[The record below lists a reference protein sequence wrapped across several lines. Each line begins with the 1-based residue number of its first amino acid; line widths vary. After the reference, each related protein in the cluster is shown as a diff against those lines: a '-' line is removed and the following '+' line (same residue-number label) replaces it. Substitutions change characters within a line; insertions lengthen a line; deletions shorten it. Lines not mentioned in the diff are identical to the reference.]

1 MDDGISPRSITAPL
15 LAAAV
20 TPGAFIG
27 RLFIIVLLILLAGFF
42 AGAETAL
49 TACNRIRLHQLAED
63 GGRTAKKAC
72 KVLENYDCA
81 LVVILIATNIC
92 HTLAASVGA
101 LLFIDL
107 LGDVGS
113 IISTVLIT
121 LLAFIF
127 ADTVPKNIAISRS
140 DSFVLYS
147 AYPLDFFMHVFYPL
161 AALFTI
167 LTDRFKKK
175 HADKKEPAF
184 TDDELTDI
192 VETVEEEGGLEHEES
207 SIIRSAIEFGDL
219 KVSDIYRPLDK
230 VVSLSVRLPEKEI
243 RDALISVKYSR
254 IPLYRDNPK
263 SFIGFLRAEEYLVAV
278 LGGKHPDLKRFVSAP
293 LYVSADT
300 PLATVFEEMGKRR
313 CHLFFVRGED
323 KHTLGIVTMEDL
335 LESIVGDINDSDDT
349 SASEKGRAKA

>member
-1 MDDGISPRSITAPL
+1 MDDGTLPRSIMASASVT
-15 LAAAV
+15 AV
-20 TPGAFIG
+20 TPGSFIG
-27 RLFIIVLLILLAGFF
+27 RLLLMILLILIAGFF

-63 GGRTAKKAC
+63 GGKAAKKAC
-72 KVLENYDCA
+72 EVLDNYDRA

-107 LGDVGS
+107 LGDAGS
-113 IISTVLIT
+113 VVSTVLIT

-127 ADTVPKNIAISRS
+127 ADTVPKNIAIARS
-140 DSFVLYS
+140 DGFVLFS
-147 AYPLDFFMHVFYPL
+147 AYPLDFFMRVFYPL
-161 AALFTI
+161 AWFFT
-167 LTDRFKKK
+167 LLSDRFKKR
-175 HADKKEPAF
+175 HTGKKEPSF

-219 KVSDIYRPLDK
+219 KVSDIYRPIDK

-243 RDALISVKYSR
+243 REALISVKYSR
-254 IPLYRDNPK
+254 VPLYRDNPK

-278 LGGKHPDLKRFVSAP
+278 LGGRHPDIKRFISSP

-300 PLATVFEEMGKRR
+300 PLATAFEEMGKRR
-313 CHLFFVRGED
+313 CHLLFVRGEG
-323 KHTLGIVTMEDL
+323 KRTLGIVTMEDL
-335 LESIVGDINDSDDT
+335 LESIVGEINDSDDT

>member
-1 MDDGISPRSITAPL
+1 M
-15 LAAAV
+15 AAAL

-27 RLFIIVLLILLAGFF
+27 RLISVILLILLAGFF

-63 GGRTAKKAC
+63 GSKTAKRAC
-72 KVLENYDCA
+72 DVLENYDRA
-81 LVVILIATNIC
+81 IVVMLIATNIC

-107 LGDVGS
+107 IGDAGS
-113 IISTVLIT
+113 VVSTILVT
-121 LLAFIF
+121 LLAFVF
-127 ADTVPKNIAISRS
+127 ADTVPKNIAIARS

-147 AYPLDFFMHVFYPL
+147 AYPLSFFMRVFYPV
-161 AALFTI
+161 AVLFTK
-167 LTDRFKKK
+167 LSDSFKKR
-175 HADKKEPAF
+175 HAAKKEPAF
-184 TDDELTDI
+184 TDDELTEI

-230 VVSLSVRLPEKEI
+230 VVSLSVRLPENEI
-243 RDALISVKYSR
+243 KDALLSVKYSR
-254 IPLYRDNPK
+254 VPLYRDNPH

-278 LGGKHPDLKRFVSAP
+278 LGGRHPDLKRFISAP
-293 LYVSADT
+293 LYVSSDT

-313 CHLFFVRGED
+313 CHLFFVRGEN
-323 KHTLGIVTMEDL
+323 KRTLGIVTMEDL
-335 LESIVGDINDSDDT
+335 LESIVGEINDSDDT
-349 SASEKGRAKA
+349 SPNERGRVKA

>member
-1 MDDGISPRSITAPL
+1 MDDGILPRSITAV
-15 LAAAV
+15 LAAAI
-20 TPGAFIG
+20 TPGAFTG
-27 RLFIIVLLILLAGFF
+27 RLILIILLILLAGFF
-42 AGAETAL
+42 AGSETAL
-49 TACNRIRLHQLAED
+49 TACNRIRLRQLAED
-63 GGRTAKKAC
+63 GGRAAKKAC
-72 KVLENYDCA
+72 AVIDNYDRA
-81 LVVILIATNIC
+81 IVVILIATNIC

-107 LGDVGS
+107 LGDAGS
-113 IISTVLIT
+113 VISTVLVT

-127 ADTVPKNIAISRS
+127 ADTVPKNIAMARS
-140 DSFVLYS
+140 DSFVIYS
-147 AYPLDFFMHVFYPL
+147 AYPLSFFMRLFYPV
-161 AALFTI
+161 AALFT
-167 LTDRFKKK
+167 LLSDGFKKR

-184 TDDELTDI
+184 TDDELTEI

-243 RDALISVKYSR
+243 KDALISVKYSR
-254 IPLYRDNPK
+254 VPLYRDNPN

-278 LGGKHPDLKRFVSAP
+278 LGGKQPDLKRFVSAP
-293 LYVSADT
+293 LYVSFDT
-300 PLATVFEEMGKRR
+300 ALATVFEEMGKRR